1 MSAISNNAA
10 IDLFKEVYGQMHD
23 IVPDDQILGKMISWS
38 ADKKVGEKFVE
49 DVVLGA
55 EVGISLGGN
64 GQDAFEISSAIAGN
78 VRQTEVTPYVSIL
91 PSILPFATISRSAGG
106 DKVAFMNATKFIVK
120 NNLKSHNKFLEI
132 FRIHGQSPAKLG
144 YISYYSGTYRG
155 VSFTNGTGVLN
166 GITFTNGVSAVT
178 SSGTYYILVHKG
190 FFASGIWV
198 GMKGVKVKQVN
209 SSLSVTAG
217 GKLVSVNSKYGYI
230 EVDFVPV
237 APSAAPGSLS
247 ASVVSGTQR
256 LIFDKMDLLQE
267 MVGVKS
273 ILNTSGT
280 LFGINNA
287 IFELFRGSSGDFL
300 SKKATLD
307 RTQEV
312 VADAV
317 NGSGVEGDLSVLVN
331 PRSWKTFASTEA
343 GLRVYDKSYTPQ
355 QAQNGFMDLEFY
367 TQTGKLTIKAHRMM
381 MEGEMAILK
390 GDTWSRS
397 GSAELGFKV
406 PGMESDGDLIK
417 PLENQAGYQF
427 KSYADQYIFTYAP
440 AQNIW
445 VQGIDDESST

>member
-1 MSAISNNAA
+1 MSSQSNNAA
-10 IDLFKEVYGQMHD
+10 LDQFKEVYGQMHD
-23 IVPDDQILGKMISWS
+23 IVPDDQILGKMIPWS
-38 ADKKVGEKFVE
+38 SDKKVGEKFVE

-55 EVGISLGGN
+55 EVGISLGGS

-106 DKVAFMNATKFIVK
+106 DKVAFMNSTKFIVR

-132 FRIHGQSPAKLG
+132 FRLHGQSAAKLG

-155 VSFTNGTGVLN
+155 ASFTNGTGDLN
-166 GITFTNGVSAVT
+166 GITFTNGINSA
-178 SSGTYYILVHKG
+178 SKLILVHKG
-190 FFASGIWV
+190 FFASGIWI
-198 GMKGVKVKQVN
+198 GMKGVKVKQLN
-209 SSLSVTAG
+209 SAGAVTAS

-230 EVDFVPV
+230 EVDFTPV
-237 APSAAPGSLS
+237 APTAAPGALS
-247 ASVVSGTQR
+247 AAVVSGTQR
-256 LIFDKMDLLQE
+256 LCFDKMETSQE
-267 MVGVKS
+267 MPGVKN

-287 IFELFRGSSGDFL
+287 IFELFRGSTGDFL
-300 SKKATLD
+300 NKKVTLD
-307 RTQEV
+307 RTQEA

-317 NGSGVEGDLSVLVN
+317 NGSGLEGDLTVLVN

-343 GLRVYDKSYTPQ
+343 GLRVYDKSYSPQ

-367 TQTGKLTIKAHRMM
+367 TQTGKLTVKAHRMM
-381 MEGEMAILK
+381 MEGEMAVLK
-390 GDTWSRS
+390 ADTWSRS
-397 GSAELGFKV
+397 GSSELGFKV
-406 PGMESDGDLIK
+406 PGMESSDDLIK

-427 KSYADQYIFTYAP
+427 KSYGDQYIFTYAP

-445 VQGIDDESST
+445 ISGVDDESLT

>member
-1 MSAISNNAA
+1 MSAISNNQA
-10 IDLFKEVYGQMHD
+10 IELFKEVYGEMHD

-38 ADKKVGEKFVE
+38 SDKKVGEKFVE

-55 EVGISLGGN
+55 EVGISLGGT
-64 GQDAFEISSAIAGN
+64 GQDAFEISAAIAGN

-91 PSILPFATISRSAGG
+91 PSILPFATISRSSSG
-106 DKVAFMNATKFIVK
+106 DKVSFMNATKFIVR

-144 YISYYSGTYRG
+144 YVSYYSGTYRG
-155 VSFTNGTGVLN
+155 SSFTNGTGTLAN
-166 GITFTNGVSAVT
+166 GVAFTNGINAASKL
-178 SSGTYYILVHKG
+178 ILVQKG
-190 FFASGIWV
+190 YFASGIWI
-198 GMKGVKVKQVN
+198 GMKGVKVKQID
-209 SSLSVTAG
+209 STGAVTAS

-230 EVDFVPV
+230 EVDFTPV
-237 APSAAPGSLS
+237 APSAAPGNIE

-256 LIFDKMDLLQE
+256 LVFDKMETSQE

-273 ILNTSGT
+273 ILNTDGT
-280 LFGINNA
+280 LFGINNNV
-287 IFELFRGSSGDFL
+287 FELFKGSRGYFGD
-300 SKKATLD
+300 KKVTLD
-307 RTQEV
+307 RTQEA

-317 NGSGVEGDLSVLVN
+317 NGSGLEGDLTVLVN

-367 TQTGKLTIKAHRMM
+367 TQTGKLTVKAHRMI
-381 MEGEMAILK
+381 MEGEMAIIK

-397 GSAELGFKV
+397 GSSELGFKV
-406 PGMESDGDLIK
+406 PGMESSGDLIR
-417 PLENQAGYQF
+417 PLENQAGFQF

-445 VQGIDDESST
+445 VTGIDDESAT